1 MSLTD
6 ERVPTP
12 PRHGPRPG
20 PPSRPAESPPP
31 GPAARS
37 PPRPACCRA
46 PRRAPPQAHFDPP
59 SVHPRPASELLQLL
73 EICSTSRHNIATS
86 PPRKLQSTSTKR
98 NTLRDTLMSCLGCR
112 AFRVPVPT
120 RCKIRVLTRPGISKK
135 TISMMSP
142 ALMRGR
148 WRFESRIDAWA
159 LATRVPH

>member
-1 MSLTD
+1 MSGY
-6 ERVPTP
+6 P
-12 PRHGPRPG
+12 PRHPG
-20 PPSRPAESPPP
+20 PPSE
-31 GPAARS
+31 S
-37 PPRPACCRA
+37 PPRPAESRSA
-46 PRRAPPQAHFDPP
+46 APRPPPGYPPRRAPPQADFDPP

-148 WRFESRIDAWA
+148 WRLESHVGACAMVQKI
-159 LATRVPH
+159 PH